1 MPRASELATDHW
13 DGVAAD
19 AQAWR
24 LPLWR
29 AQSDAVNAY
38 WLERWLPPALAERV
52 LKTDLFDELAG
63 SGLLQL
69 LGARARSVVAI
80 DISELAVATVAQ
92 RHPAVETLVADVRRL
107 PFPDRSFDVVV
118 SNSTLDHL
126 VDRSE
131 AAEALGELARVLTP
145 GGRLLLTLDNPLNPL
160 IAARNALPTG
170 AARRLRRVPYD
181 AGWTCGPRALRSL
194 LADTGLDVRDQTA
207 IMHVPRAAV
216 ALVGS
221 RGELAAT
228 RWATV
233 FRAGERLERL
243 PTRYVTGHFVAA
255 LAFRAGS

>member
-1 MPRASELATDHW
+1 MPRASELASDHW

-29 AQSDAVNAY
+29 AQSDTVNAY
-38 WLERWLPPALAERV
+38 WLERWLPTEPAERV

-63 SGLLQL
+63 SGLLRL
-69 LGARARSVVAI
+69 LDARAHSVVAI
-80 DISELAVATVAQ
+80 DVSELAVATVAQ
-92 RHPAVETLVADVRRL
+92 RYPAVETLVADVRRL

-126 VDRSE
+126 VDRFE

-160 IAARNALPTG
+160 IAARNALPTR

-194 LADTGLDVRDQTA
+194 LAEAGLEVRDQTA